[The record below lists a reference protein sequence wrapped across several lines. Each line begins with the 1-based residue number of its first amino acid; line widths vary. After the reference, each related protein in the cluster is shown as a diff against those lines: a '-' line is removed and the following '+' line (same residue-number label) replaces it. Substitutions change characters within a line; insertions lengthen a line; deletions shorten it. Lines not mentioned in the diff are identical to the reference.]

1 MRTRG
6 SGYRGET
13 PRSSCWFILAPV
25 CCGPCVAPVPAVARD
40 RPTAHLSVTQL
51 DHNLCYQRNSM
62 RDSRFQSISSC
73 GQRYPR
79 STAGA
84 DGHTCIVS
92 QPLPRQSHPVIAG
105 ALDQYCCPCPIKLS
119 CRTSVSSG
127 ATTILDG
134 EFHNRSVNL
143 SQMMSST
150 TAAKFGRVIDGSH
163 LRHAHPVMDNAL
175 VGTWP
180 CPPAPTSSVAWARER
195 HPHRCDH
202 RPRLI

>member
-105 ALDQYCCPCPIKLS
+105 ALDQYCDHLGYRRIRGHSRPQPDIISVTSFVRVLS
-119 CRTSVSSG
+119 FSSSG
-127 ATTILDG
+127 VYPRSQQAAFYGSMPDVDG
-134 EFHNRSVNL
+134 GTH
-143 SQMMSST
+143 
-150 TAAKFGRVIDGSH
+150 A
-163 LRHAHPVMDNAL
+163 LR
-175 VGTWP
+175 
-180 CPPAPTSSVAWARER
+180 
-195 HPHRCDH
+195 
-202 RPRLI
+202 